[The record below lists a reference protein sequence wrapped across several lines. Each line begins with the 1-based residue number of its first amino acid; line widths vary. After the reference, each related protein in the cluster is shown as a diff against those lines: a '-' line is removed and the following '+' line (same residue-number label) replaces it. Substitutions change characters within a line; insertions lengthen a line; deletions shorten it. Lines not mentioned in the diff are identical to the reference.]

1 MTIDLKERNAPGGM
15 AGEDPDT
22 SIKIYL
28 REIGKTPSPMNLMS
42 CLSESGVL
50 VSYGGVSRKRI
61 S

>member
-28 REIGKTPSPMNLMS
+28 REIGT
-42 CLSESGVL
+42 
-50 VSYGGVSRKRI
+50 RA
-61 S
+61 